1 MGYKIYIPELKEV
14 VIGVNCLFNE
24 VIPTYTEEYFAELNK
39 IKIETVEDA
48 SSVSNFEYLISVR
61 YVDDE
66 SLLEFETARVTTH
79 KGLIVGYRAPVLR
92 DVNGRFYGHC
102 TNARYVNFKYHDG
115 TWSASADQRYSEAR
129 SFCDQGVCEG
139 QDAIQ

>member
-1 MGYKIYIPELKEV
+1 M
-14 VIGVNCLFNE
+14 IGVNCLFNE

-48 SSVSNFEYLISVR
+48 SSVSNFEYLIGVR

-66 SLLEFETARVTTH
+66 SLLEFETTRVTTRVTKH

-92 DVNGRFYGHC
+92 NGKRCVEDKAPIYIADIFLMLGMSISSTMKGPGQQAPIRGILKQGH
-102 TNARYVNFKYHDG
+102 
-115 TWSASADQRYSEAR
+115 S
-129 SFCDQGVCEG
+129 VCEG